1 MAPLKSLLLGASLAT
16 LALSTPLA
24 TDAENLYARQF
35 GTGSTANELEQGSC
49 KDVTLIFARGSTELG
64 NMVCLLP
71 AFTRTILS
79 QNIPSTTSQNMWSQE
94 LISGGDDMM

>member
-64 NMVCLLP
+64 NMVCLFP
-71 AFTRTILS
+71 SFTRVLYYPRTYQAQHHEICGARAN
-79 QNIPSTTSQNMWSQE
+79 QWW
-94 LISGGDDMM
+94 